1 MKSKLQLFSSIFK
14 LIIGIM
20 AIIAFVIIGFGGEN
34 MVKWIVTLVLAIAC
48 IVMGIIGIVDY
59 KKDR

>member
-48 IVMGIIGIVDY
+48 VVMGIIGIVDY
-59 KKDR
+59 RSNR